1 MQASF
6 KAPDQ
11 DLVQSSGQA
20 IAQASSWR
28 TILFNVGTDLLMLY
42 LVLALCITLRWL
54 FAPSLDISLYAH
66 LLPCLL
72 LAVPVYGVFDLYP
85 SDLLSPQEELRK
97 LTQGTSI
104 IYLVIFALTFFLRT
118 ADEYSRLALLFA
130 WLLSLLAMPV
140 WRGFLKK
147 QFAASSWWGSNVVV
161 CGNTSSVKDFIRHL
175 HHNPG
180 IGLKAMAVVLFD
192 EKSSEAGASASAEF
206 VCDLGDNENYSSLA
220 PESSLALNT
229 PNKLIR
235 LPRYSLRKL
244 PSYAEDLNYPYA
256 VMLLHTLDKSTRVNM
271 AALAQHFRKTFFVFS
286 FLGHLNCWS
295 GVADL
300 NGELALETRQKL
312 LDVRRQRVKRLI
324 DLMLTLGGAIL
335 FVPLTLVLAVLIKME
350 DSGPVFYSHQRL
362 GKGGK
367 PIRILKFRTMV
378 PGADKV
384 LQDYL
389 AANPD
394 VAKEWEENHKLKEDP
409 RITRIGKW
417 LRKTSLDE
425 LPQVWNVLLGDLS
438 FVGPRPIVEDEIEK
452 YGQEAYALY
461 KRVLPGLTGF
471 WQISGR
477 SNTSYT
483 RRVELDSYYIRNW
496 SVWLD
501 VYIIACTPRA
511 LLNTASAC

>member
-6 KAPDQ
+6 KASRQ
-11 DLVQSSGQA
+11 DFGQA
-20 IAQASSWR
+20 SIWR

-42 LVLALCITLRWL
+42 LVLSLCITLRWL
-54 FAPSLDISLYAH
+54 FAPSLDLSLYAH

-85 SDLLSPQEELRK
+85 SALLSPQEELRK

-118 ADEYSRLALLFA
+118 ADEYSRLALLLA
-130 WLLSLLAMPV
+130 WLLSLVALPV

-147 QFAASSWWGSNVVV
+147 QFAASPWWGNNVVV
-161 CGNTSSVKDFIRHL
+161 CGNTCSVKDFVRHL
-175 HHNPG
+175 YKHPD
-180 IGLKAMAVVLFD
+180 IGLKAVAVVLFD
-192 EKSSEAGASASAEF
+192 EKSPEAGGPDEF
-206 VCDLGDNENYSSLA
+206 VCDLSEDENQSDPA
-220 PESSLALNT
+220 PN
-229 PNKLIR
+229 NKPTFAAPSELVS

-256 VMLLHTLDKSTRVNM
+256 VMLLHTLDKSARVNM
-271 AALAQHFRKTFFVFS
+271 AALAQHFRKTFFIFS

-324 DLMLTLGGAIL
+324 DLLLTLGGAIL
-335 FVPLTLVLAVLIKME
+335 FVPLTLVLAVLIKKE
-350 DSGPVFYSHQRL
+350 DGGPVFYSHQRL

-367 PIRILKFRTMV
+367 PIKILKFRTMV
-378 PGADKV
+378 PNADKV
-384 LQDYL
+384 LEDYL
-389 AANPD
+389 AANPAL
-394 VAKEWEENHKLKEDP
+394 AKEWEENHKLKNDP

-425 LPQVWNVLLGDLS
+425 LPQVWNVLLGELS
-438 FVGPRPIVEDEIEK
+438 FVGPRPIVEAEIEK
-452 YGQEAYALY
+452 YGPETYEMY

-477 SNTSYT
+477 SNTSYP

-511 LLNTASAC
+511 LLNTSAAC